1 MNEIFD
7 SFCFDDFKRD
17 LLKHVP
23 NLSLIMFTHAT
34 MFTPNIALLLFRS
47 PTIIQTIMFVRDSG
61 YPSSFLGCQSS
72 SVVKNVKI

>member
-23 NLSLIMFTHAT
+23 NYSLIMFTHDS
-34 MFTPNIALLLFRS
+34 MFTLNIALFLFWS
-47 PTIIQTIMFVRDSG
+47 PATISFVRDSG
-61 YPSSFLGCQSS
+61 YPSSFLCCQSS
-72 SVVKNVKI
+72 VVQNVKI